1 MFENEYIFLLL
12 PLGVISVMA
21 CAYGVMAVAAGRAW
35 AAMTLLFVTIFLL
48 DTIFRARAYSD
59 KSIDFQII
67 LKAGSWA
74 ALFLF
79 SLLHFHRYAGALF
92 RLPHLLWL
100 LFFCWMLATTPASP
114 NPTYTA
120 VAVFSVVALYLAC
133 LALHADYDRE
143 MVLAVILASSLLV
156 VVLSLLAYVAIPS
169 FGRLEEWQG
178 GAQVQG
184 HRLSGITGTP
194 NGIGIISAWC
204 ALVIAIHWHTL
215 RRYLHSSILFFGGMT
230 ALLTLALSQ
239 SRTAMAVL
247 LVLTGI
253 TFTLRR
259 RYTPYLLISG
269 AIVVTIIA
277 IFAISDSDLLVK
289 LLSRS
294 GNVMEIETGTGR
306 AQIWA
311 LVIKLAQA
319 NFWTGQGYASTV
331 FILPDYSDYMS
342 HAPPHAHNMWLQL
355 WLTTGM
361 IGVIL
366 FSLAF
371 VSQTIRAILDNDA
384 VSITF
389 LAFVML
395 DGITEP
401 SAFAGVAHL
410 STVVLLIAAA
420 RSIHGPSIVRSR
432 TSTAAFPQ
440 QWPAIAP
447 ARKA

>member
-1 MFENEYIFLLL
+1 MLENEYIVLLL
-12 PLGVISVMA
+12 PLGIISLMA
-21 CAYGVMAVAAGRAW
+21 CAYGVMSVAAGRAW

-48 DTIFRARAYSD
+48 DTVFRARAYSD

-67 LKAGSWA
+67 LKAGSWM

-79 SLLHFHRYAGALF
+79 ALLHLPRYAGALF
-92 RLPHLLWL
+92 RIPHIFWL
-100 LFFCWMLATTPASP
+100 LLFCWFLVTTPNSP

-120 VAVFSVVALYLAC
+120 VAVFSIVALYLAS

-143 MVLAVILASSLLV
+143 MVLAVILGSYLAV
-156 VVLSLLAYVAIPS
+156 VVFSFFAYLALPS
-169 FGRLEEWQG
+169 IGRLEEWHG
-178 GAQVQG
+178 GVQVQG

-204 ALVIAIHWHTL
+204 LLVIAIHWHSL
-215 RRYLHSSILFFGGMT
+215 RRYLHSSILFFGGVT
-230 ALLTLALSQ
+230 AAVTLALSQ

-247 LVLTGI
+247 LVLTGL
-253 TFTLRR
+253 TFTFRR
-259 RYTPYLLISG
+259 RYTAYLLIG
-269 AIVVTIIA
+269 GTVIVTIVA
-277 IFAISDSDLLVK
+277 IFVVNDSDLFVR

-294 GNVMEIETGTGR
+294 GNALEIETGTGR
-306 AQIWA
+306 AQIWS

-361 IGVIL
+361 TGVIL
-366 FSLAF
+366 FSLAL
-371 VSQTIRAILDNDA
+371 VSQTIRAILDKDGLST
-384 VSITF
+384 VF
-389 LAFVML
+389 LAFVVL

-410 STVVLLIAAA
+410 STVVLLVAAA
-420 RSIHGPSIVRSR
+420 RSIRRPAGLRSY
-432 TSTAAFPQ
+432 TTAASPQ
-440 QWPAIAP
+440 QWPAIAS